1 MNIIINII
9 INMINNSIINRSIT
23 IIINLTE
30 PLMWLEISGAKIL
43 KLCDLKF

>member
-1 MNIIINII
+1 MNLIINIIINII
-9 INMINNSIINRSIT
+9 VNSIMNRSIT
-23 IIINLTE
+23 IIINIIE